1 MRLMQAVIARH
12 PGGPEVLDLVELP
25 LPEPGAGQ
33 VRIEV
38 AAASVNP
45 IDLSA
50 RAGRLTAAGLMSL
63 TERVPLGC
71 DVAGRVDA
79 VGPGVRRVRPG
90 DAVVGLRDL
99 FSAGGTHAEYVVL
112 DETAVAPAPRSVDL
126 TAAATLPLNALTA
139 DRSLALTQAGP
150 GDTVLVTGAAG
161 GVGGFTLQLAA
172 LRGID
177 TIAVVRPRDEGVARA
192 LGATHVIALGA
203 TRATLASA
211 ARAIVP
217 GGVPAVVDAALL
229 GIDAHDALRPG
240 GRFVALVRPF
250 APPPV
255 RGTSV
260 VVQEVAGDGAR
271 LTELA
276 ALVDFGVLTLRVD
289 EVVPL
294 DKAAHAHALVEA
306 GGRRGGVVLVPA
318 GPTNENLA
326 NPTPP
331 THPTNEA

>member
-1 MRLMQAVIARH
+1 VRLMQAVIAPH

-33 VRIEV
+33 MRIEV

-63 TERVPLGC
+63 TEQVPLGC

-79 VGPGVRRVRPG
+79 VGPGVRRFGPG

-112 DETAVAPAPRSVDL
+112 DEAAVAPAPRTVDL

-139 DRSLALTQAGP
+139 DRALALTHAGP

-192 LGATHVIALGA
+192 LGATHVI
-203 TRATLASA
+203 TTTATLASA

-217 GGVPAVVDAALL
+217 GGVPAVIDAALL
-229 GIDAHDALRPG
+229 GIDAHATLRSG

-276 ALVDFGVLTLRVD
+276 ALVDFGALTLRVD

-318 GPTNENLA
+318 GPTNE
-326 NPTPP
+326 
-331 THPTNEA
+331 TNETNSTNER